1 MPSGLISCNLSLVAP
16 DSGAPH
22 PRHPRRRAETPLG
35 AEALPQPELRAAERS
50 EPFTQRPGEGGPS
63 DSHGG
68 IPEAWEGLRWLGM
81 AWDGLGW
88 LGWVGRVAGAWGHGA
103 FLGWVHRRWSVFMR

>member
-22 PRHPRRRAETPLG
+22 PRHPRRRAEKPLG

-50 EPFTQRPGEGGPS
+50 EPFAQRPGKGGPS

-81 AWDGLGW
+81 AGMAGMGW
-88 LGWVGRVAGAWGHGA
+88 KGGWCMGHGA